1 MFRKQWVLL
10 VFVLGL
16 LSPLPAAAS
25 PGHDHGDETPV
36 ASLGDAPKRQ
46 ATGEV
51 FLPKPAQRQL
61 GLRTQVVKAK
71 PVAKVIE
78 LNGQVAIDPQSG
90 GVVQT
95 ILGGHFVPANSGVP
109 KLGEPVKKNQLL
121 GYVHMHQSPLE
132 RSGQK
137 AQLAQLK
144 SELALAEQREQRLAQ
159 LAETV
164 PKKEIEAAKAQVQ
177 SLGGQVSA
185 LSRGATM
192 REELRAPTTGILAA
206 STAVSGK
213 VFSAGDVLFEV
224 VNPNVVR
231 VEATWFEPGAVP
243 GFSSASIQAGDKTL
257 KLNYVGASSS
267 VKNQSLS
274 LVFEARNVENLR
286 FPTGRLLKVYAALE
300 NQVEG
305 IAIPSAAVVKN
316 ASNQTIVWVKKE
328 PELFQ
333 PMVVLTEPLNGVE
346 VLVRSGLS
354 SNERV
359 VVQGS
364 TLINQVR

>member
-1 MFRKQWVLL
+1 MLSKQLVLSVL
-10 VFVLGL
+10 ALGL
-16 LSPLPAAAS
+16 LSPLPLVAG
-25 PGHDHGDETPV
+25 PGHDHGDEAPI
-36 ASLGDAPKRQ
+36 ASPGDAPKRQ

-61 GLRTQVVKAK
+61 GLRTQVVQVK

-78 LNGQVAIDPQSG
+78 LNGQVAMDPQSG

-95 ILGGHFVPANSGVP
+95 ILGGHFVPASSGVP
-109 KLGEPVKKNQLL
+109 RLGEPVKKNQLL

-132 RSGQK
+132 RSSQQ
-137 AQLAQLK
+137 AQIAQLK
-144 SELALAEQREQRLAQ
+144 SELALAEQRLVRLNQ

-164 PKKEIEAAKAQVQ
+164 PKKEIQAAEAQVN
-177 SLGGQVSA
+177 SLTGQVSA
-185 LSRGATM
+185 LAGGISS

-206 STAVSGK
+206 TAAVSGK
-213 VFSAGDVLFEV
+213 VFSEGDVLFEV

-231 VEATWFEPGAVP
+231 VQANWFEPGAVP
-243 GFSSASIQAGDKTL
+243 AFSSATIQAGNQTL
-257 KLNYVGASSS
+257 KLNYVGAASS

-274 LVFEARNVENLR
+274 LVFEARDVENIR
-286 FPTGRLLKVYAALE
+286 FATGQLLKVYGELAG
-300 NQVEG
+300 QVNG

-316 ASNQTIVWVKKE
+316 AANQTIVWVKKE
-328 PELFQ
+328 PELFE
-333 PMVVLTEPLNGVE
+333 PKVVLTEPLNGVE
-346 VLVRSGLS
+346 VLVRSGLTGD
-354 SNERV
+354 ERV